1 MDCKAH
7 TLKAAGKIKEMITG
21 YIIVWIFVFV
31 LGFLVYNSKGV
42 DGLKRS
48 GKFAGN
54 QAINISRKM
63 PFALLTAAF
72 IAQSAPVE
80 DLAYIVGPNSGLVGI
95 IISAVLGGLL
105 PGGPMTSF
113 PIALI
118 FFAGGAGA
126 PQIVAFISGWSIFAV
141 HRVLVFEAPTMGWS
155 FVTIRLISCAF
166 LPILAGIFVDWLE
179 YNVIEVPQF

>member
-1 MDCKAH
+1 
-7 TLKAAGKIKEMITG
+7 MITG
-21 YIIVWIFVFV
+21 YILVWVFVFV
-31 LGFLVYNSKGV
+31 LGFLVYSNKGV

-48 GKFAGN
+48 GKFAGH
-54 QAINISRKM
+54 QAISISRKM
-63 PFALLTAAF
+63 PFALLSAAF
-72 IAQSAPVE
+72 IAQIVPIEELSN
-80 DLAYIVGPNSGLVGI
+80 IVGPESGLLGI
-95 IISAVLGGLL
+95 TISALLGGLL

-155 FVTIRLISCAF
+155 FVTIRLISCAL
-166 LPILAGIFVDWLE
+166 LPILAGIFVDWLTF
-179 YNVIEVPQF
+179 NVIILPQF

>member
-31 LGFLVYNSKGV
+31 LGILVYNNKGV

-63 PFALLTAAF
+63 PFALLIAAF
-72 IAQSAPVE
+72 IA
-80 DLAYIVGPNSGLVGI
+80 AYMPCPAAS
-95 IISAVLGGLL
+95 S
-105 PGGPMTSF
+105 
-113 PIALI
+113 
-118 FFAGGAGA
+118 
-126 PQIVAFISGWSIFAV
+126 
-141 HRVLVFEAPTMGWS
+141 
-155 FVTIRLISCAF
+155 
-166 LPILAGIFVDWLE
+166 
-179 YNVIEVPQF
+179 

>member
-1 MDCKAH
+1 
-7 TLKAAGKIKEMITG
+7 MITG
-21 YIIVWIFVFV
+21 YILVWVFVFV
-31 LGFLVYNSKGV
+31 LGFLVYSNKGV

-48 GKFAGN
+48 GKFAGH
-54 QAINISRKM
+54 QAISISRKM

-72 IAQSAPVE
+72 IAQIAPVE
-80 DLAYIVGPNSGLVGI
+80 DLAYIVGPDSGLLGI
-95 IISAVLGGLL
+95 IISAILGGLL

-141 HRVLVFEAPTMGWS
+141 HRVLVFEAPTMGWR
-155 FVTIRLISCAF
+155 FVTIRLISCAL
-166 LPILAGIFVDWLE
+166 LPILAGTFVDWLTF
-179 YNVIEVPQF
+179 NVIILPQF